1 MSCDGL
7 KTKPWRFTGF
17 YGEPRMVLRKNSW
30 YLLRFFRKQ
39 LDLPWLC
46 AGDFNEV
53 LLPEEH
59 FGASERESWQIA
71 GFQELVVDCEF
82 VDLGYSGLPYTWDNW
97 QAGAHNVKT
106 RLDRVF
112 GDHRFL
118 DAMGESAVKILPTVF
133 SDHATVLIEVR
144 VQMVTRGWRRKKK
157 TFRYE
162 HMWQRH
168 DGYEEFV
175 NQAWK
180 TAPTGN
186 LLYVAASLSG
196 VQTAL
201 TTWNDEAFGSVGKKL
216 RVIRAELERERNHM
230 LYRGLT
236 ERERSLMRKLAEI
249 LAREEEM
256 ERQRSRM
263 EWLKSDDR
271 NTGFFQAKAKS
282 RARTNRIRA
291 LRRAD
296 GSEES
301 DQAGLEQM
309 VSDFYQGL
317 FAA

>member
-1 MSCDGL
+1 MVLQNKSQSHIDVVMSCDGL

-17 YGEPRMVLRKNSW
+17 YEEPRRDLRKNSW

-133 SDHATVLIEVR
+133 SDHAAVLIEVK
-144 VQMVTRGWRRKKK
+144 VQTVTRGWRRKKK
-157 TFRYE
+157 PSDMSTCGSGMMGTRSSSTKPGR
-162 HMWQRH
+162 RH
-168 DGYEEFV
+168 RQGTCSLWLPPY
-175 NQAWK
+175 QA
-180 TAPTGN
+180 
-186 LLYVAASLSG
+186 S
-196 VQTAL
+196 
-201 TTWNDEAFGSVGKKL
+201 KL
-216 RVIRAELERERNHM
+216 P
-230 LYRGLT
+230 
-236 ERERSLMRKLAEI
+236 
-249 LAREEEM
+249 
-256 ERQRSRM
+256 
-263 EWLKSDDR
+263 
-271 NTGFFQAKAKS
+271 
-282 RARTNRIRA
+282 
-291 LRRAD
+291 
-296 GSEES
+296 
-301 DQAGLEQM
+301 
-309 VSDFYQGL
+309 
-317 FAA
+317 